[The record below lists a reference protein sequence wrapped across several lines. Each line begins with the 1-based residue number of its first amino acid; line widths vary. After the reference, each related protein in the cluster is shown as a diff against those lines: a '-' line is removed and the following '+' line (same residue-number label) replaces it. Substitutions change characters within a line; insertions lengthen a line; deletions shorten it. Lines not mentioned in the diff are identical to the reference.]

1 MRVLVDRG
9 KREGEG
15 EGEIL
20 LMRMGR
26 REEERERWRLVMRMY
41 WCFTGRKAAC
51 SCWPCSKLCARIG
64 EKPTAEPIERGRRW
78 RKVEERE
85 NERVGEGE
93 RADDRERERESTSD
107 LSQKAESTTEQ
118 YRSVCRCCKTA
129 LISCLARSRDVLIC
143 SVSVPPMAPLGPSPS
158 RWRV

>member
-9 KREGEG
+9 KREG

-93 RADDRERERESTSD
+93 RADDRERERERAPRTFPRK
-107 LSQKAESTTEQ
+107 QKAR
-118 YRSVCRCCKTA
+118 RSNIAASAGVVK
-129 LISCLARSRDVLIC
+129 LL
-143 SVSVPPMAPLGPSPS
+143 
-158 RWRV
+158 